1 MELYICC
8 KRTEEV
14 PSVLII
20 RPAKKESHAQHSVNV
35 NCCKQN
41 KHVKE
46 AAIPE
51 NLDMSETRLSVYIH
65 YAVRWTH
72 AKLGV

>member
-1 MELYICC
+1 MDLYICC
-8 KRTEEV
+8 ERKEV
-14 PSVLII
+14 PSVVII
-20 RPAKKESHAQHSVNV
+20 HPAKRESHAQHSVNV

-51 NLDMSETRLSVYIH
+51 NLDMSETKPSVYIH
-65 YAVRWTH
+65 YAVRWIH